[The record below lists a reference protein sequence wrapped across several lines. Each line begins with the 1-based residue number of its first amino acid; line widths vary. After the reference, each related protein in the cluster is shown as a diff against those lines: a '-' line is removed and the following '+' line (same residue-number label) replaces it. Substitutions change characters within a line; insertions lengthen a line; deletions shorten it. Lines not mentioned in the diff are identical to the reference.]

1 MLLREALLAPHGG
14 STEVRARAVRRVCV
28 ENLHGQIPEAL
39 RADVWEA
46 LLLSGGGETKEDSD
60 DDILLLER
68 HISHAPLTLKRQ
80 RVVKA
85 DAERTRPEYESLS
98 AALIER
104 LLTFYC
110 VRKSINYKQGL
121 NEVLAPFAL
130 LRSPSRLSDGAIYVL
145 FERFVERFLPHMYS
159 GDDYI
164 ALQIALR
171 AFQLLLTYHD
181 AELGSFLSHHRITP
195 EIYATPIFLTYFARN
210 VPLEVLYAIWDAFLL
225 ADDHLVDLHIYFSVA
240 FIIYNRRAILSTRD
254 GSDLP
259 LVLTTLNIRS
269 ASTVSSVFKSAA
281 GLHAATPYAFAERV
295 RDMLY
300 CPPDPPTRKQLN
312 VLESSSCVTV
322 DGEDVIRGMY
332 RAPYP

>member
-1 MLLREALLAPHGG
+1 M
-14 STEVRARAVRRVCV
+14 
-28 ENLHGQIPEAL
+28 
-39 RADVWEA
+39 
-46 LLLSGGGETKEDSD
+46 
-60 DDILLLER
+60 
-68 HISHAPLTLKRQ
+68 
-80 RVVKA
+80 
-85 DAERTRPEYESLS
+85 
-98 AALIER
+98 
-104 LLTFYC
+104 
-110 VRKSINYKQGL
+110 
-121 NEVLAPFAL
+121 
-130 LRSPSRLSDGAIYVL
+130 
-145 FERFVERFLPHMYS
+145 
-159 GDDYI
+159 
-164 ALQIALR
+164 
-171 AFQLLLTYHD
+171 
-181 AELGSFLSHHRITP
+181 
-195 EIYATPIFLTYFARN
+195 
-210 VPLEVLYAIWDAFLL
+210 LYAIWDAFLL

-332 RAPYP
+332 RAPLSLKLAGVEKVLGDLDFYQIAKKMWTWITPPTLIL